1 MVVIRLARG
10 GDKKSPFYRIV
21 VADRRNSRDGRFI
34 EQLGFYDPMA
44 RGQAEPIKLDLE
56 RVEYWSSVGAQPS
69 SRAKQ
74 LIDSVKKGKAPQSQ
88 ERMTV
93 QKAKQSDA
101 SLKKQK
107 LAIEAEKKAA
117 AAEEANTSE
126 TATEE

>member
-74 LIDSVKKGKAPQSQ
+74 LIDSVKKGKAPQAQ

-93 QKAKQSDA
+93 QKTKQSDA

-117 AAEEANTSE
+117 AEEANTSE
-126 TATEE
+126 AATEE